1 MKSVLAGLCVVGMF
15 AVIGCGGDDDN
26 GGGTGTPVEACKSIF
41 AELCS
46 KFYGCLSE
54 AELDAA
60 RALDLFPVGNNEAD
74 CRTKN
79 EQENCTEQQLQCDSG
94 KTYSSSKASEC
105 LNQYKSYSCDE
116 FKTMNEGPAACEAV
130 CQ

>member
-1 MKSVLAGLCVVGMF
+1 MKNVLAGLSIVGLF
-15 AVIGCGGDDDN
+15 AIVGCGGDDDK
-26 GGGTGTPVEACKSIF
+26 GGGTGTPEAACKSIV

-60 RALDLFPVGNNEAD
+60 RSLDLFPVGNNEAD

-79 EQENCTEQQLQCDSG
+79 EQEQCTEQQLKCDSG
-94 KTYSSSKASEC
+94 KSYNSGKASEC

-116 FKTMNEGPAACEAV
+116 FTTQEDSPAACEAI